1 MAAGGLETRRAGNEI
16 RERAGE
22 EVRGRA
28 GTFAQS
34 AGSGGINSSN
44 PIQEEPPGKLFVAE
58 GIDGSGKSTQI
69 DLLHKWLVS
78 QGYLVVFTEWNS
90 SPIVRRTTRRGKR
103 RRLLTPLSFSLIHAC
118 DFANRV
124 NDQIVPALRAGAIVL
139 ADRYV
144 YTAYARDGA
153 RGMGS
158 RWLRRLYSFAPEPTL
173 AFYFDVPL
181 DEAIR
186 RIEAGRAAV
195 KYYEAGMDLGL
206 SENPFESFRLFQEMI
221 QNEYDNIVDDFGLYR
236 IDAAESLVQ
245 QQRRMRRAVEP
256 HLTGLTRVDDGDLA
270 GALAEFGLSGRYMP
284 ELSGR

>member
-1 MAAGGLETRRAGNEI
+1 M
-16 RERAGE
+16 
-22 EVRGRA
+22 
-28 GTFAQS
+28 
-34 AGSGGINSSN
+34 
-44 PIQEEPPGKLFVAE
+44 
-58 GIDGSGKSTQI
+58 
-69 DLLHKWLVS
+69 S

-206 SENPFESFRLFQEMI
+206 SENPFESFRIFQEMI
-221 QNEYDNIVDDFGLYR
+221 QNEYDSIVDDFGLYR

>member
-1 MAAGGLETRRAGNEI
+1 M
-16 RERAGE
+16 
-22 EVRGRA
+22 
-28 GTFAQS
+28 
-34 AGSGGINSSN
+34 
-44 PIQEEPPGKLFVAE
+44 
-58 GIDGSGKSTQI
+58 
-69 DLLHKWLVS
+69 S

-158 RWLRRLYSFAPEPTL
+158 RWLRRLYSFAPDPTL

-221 QNEYDNIVDDFGLYR
+221 QNEYDSIVDDFGLYR

>member
-1 MAAGGLETRRAGNEI
+1 M
-16 RERAGE
+16 
-22 EVRGRA
+22 
-28 GTFAQS
+28 
-34 AGSGGINSSN
+34 
-44 PIQEEPPGKLFVAE
+44 
-58 GIDGSGKSTQI
+58 
-69 DLLHKWLVS
+69 
-78 QGYLVVFTEWNS
+78 FTEWNS

-206 SENPFESFRLFQEMI
+206 SENPFESFRLFQERI
-221 QNEYDNIVDDFGLYR
+221 QNEYDSIVDDFGLYR

>member
-1 MAAGGLETRRAGNEI
+1 M
-16 RERAGE
+16 
-22 EVRGRA
+22 
-28 GTFAQS
+28 
-34 AGSGGINSSN
+34 
-44 PIQEEPPGKLFVAE
+44 
-58 GIDGSGKSTQI
+58 
-69 DLLHKWLVS
+69 
-78 QGYLVVFTEWNS
+78 VFTEWNS

-221 QNEYDNIVDDFGLYR
+221 QNEYDSIVDDFGLYR

>member
-1 MAAGGLETRRAGNEI
+1 M
-16 RERAGE
+16 
-22 EVRGRA
+22 
-28 GTFAQS
+28 
-34 AGSGGINSSN
+34 
-44 PIQEEPPGKLFVAE
+44 
-58 GIDGSGKSTQI
+58 
-69 DLLHKWLVS
+69 S

-153 RGMGS
+153 RRMGS

-221 QNEYDNIVDDFGLYR
+221 QNEYDSIVDDFGLYR

>member
-1 MAAGGLETRRAGNEI
+1 M
-16 RERAGE
+16 
-22 EVRGRA
+22 
-28 GTFAQS
+28 
-34 AGSGGINSSN
+34 
-44 PIQEEPPGKLFVAE
+44 
-58 GIDGSGKSTQI
+58 
-69 DLLHKWLVS
+69 
-78 QGYLVVFTEWNS
+78 FTEWNS

-221 QNEYDNIVDDFGLYR
+221 QNEYDSIVDDFGLYR

>member
-1 MAAGGLETRRAGNEI
+1 M
-16 RERAGE
+16 
-22 EVRGRA
+22 
-28 GTFAQS
+28 
-34 AGSGGINSSN
+34 NS
-44 PIQEEPPGKLFVAE
+44 PQGDLPGKLFVVE

-69 DLLHKWLVS
+69 DLLHKRLVS

-124 NDQIVPALRAGAIVL
+124 NDQILPALRAGAIVL

-153 RGMGS
+153 RGMDPQ
-158 RWLRRLYSFAPEPTL
+158 WLRRLYSFAPEPTI
-173 AFYFDVPL
+173 AFYFDVPP

-186 RIEAGRAAV
+186 RIEVGREAV

-206 SENPFESFRLFQEMI
+206 SDNPFESFRLFQEMI
-221 QNEYDNIVDDFGLYR
+221 QNEYSGMVDDFGLYR
-236 IDAAESLVQ
+236 IDATESLVQ
-245 QQRRMRRAVEP
+245 QQRKMRQAVEP
-256 HLTGLTRVDDGDLA
+256 HLTGVTKADDGDLA
-270 GALAEFGLSGRYMP
+270 GALSAFDLSGRYMP
-284 ELSGR
+284 ELFGR

>member
-1 MAAGGLETRRAGNEI
+1 M
-16 RERAGE
+16 
-22 EVRGRA
+22 
-28 GTFAQS
+28 
-34 AGSGGINSSN
+34 
-44 PIQEEPPGKLFVAE
+44 
-58 GIDGSGKSTQI
+58 
-69 DLLHKWLVS
+69 
-78 QGYLVVFTEWNS
+78 VFTEWNS